1 MSRRK
6 YLDTKQ
12 PKVKSIMG
20 DFILI
25 GIICLFAFILIVTQ
39 ITINQPLSSLPSQS
53 SVDDVKKMHDFYL
66 LETLRIFQCEQCFA

>member
-39 ITINQPLSSLPSQS
+39 ITNPFHRYRLKVQWMMSRKCTI
-53 SVDDVKKMHDFYL
+53 FYL